1 MSEQYSIADS
11 NEEYKILDD
20 HDDEDELVA
29 DFEVLSD
36 ESDSDLSVDSET
48 GQVIDYNAFYIPRKQ
63 L

>member
-11 NEEYKILDD
+11 NEEYKITDD
-20 HDDEDELVA
+20 HDDELVA
-29 DFEVLSD
+29 DFEGVLD